1 MKVKLQDYI
10 SDLEKKV
17 RKNEVNEKLAQEVK
31 DYVDYYQH
39 ERLIKLLII
48 LFVGA
53 AVISF
58 LVCALCFENLLMF
71 VIFGIVFLLF
81 LPYIINF
88 YLLENRFQK
97 LSNLYFKLKRKLV
110 D

>member
-17 RKNEVNEKLAQEVK
+17 RKNEVSEKLANEVK
-31 DYVDYYQH
+31 DYIDYYQH
-39 ERLIKLLII
+39 ERIIKLLVVLVAGAI
-48 LFVGA
+48 LIA
-53 AVISF
+53 F
-58 LVCALCFENLLMF
+58 LICALCLDNILLY
-71 VIFGIVFLLF
+71 IPFGIIFVLF